1 MQPANELALRFA
13 LKSHP
18 GKVRPLNEDA
28 VGADP
33 NIGLFVL
40 ADGLGGYNAGEVA
53 STMAVSSLLSGLG
66 AELQRAHASE
76 DASFDPARAL
86 RDALVKM
93 NDEIF
98 RAALHSTMYEGM
110 ATTAVVAWFLGGR
123 LWVAHAGD
131 SRLYRF
137 RAGALRQITR
147 DHSFSQE
154 LLDAGMISEEEA
166 RVLPAKNLVTR
177 AVGAS
182 PTLEPEVHDYDL
194 EAGDIILMCS
204 DGLTEMVS
212 NAEIGSMVDAD
223 QRDIA
228 QAARHLVDNANKAGG
243 RDNCSVILVRVDDAF
258 SGLRVQSKAGD
269 LSGDEQASVEPMA
282 AEPVMAQTAV
292 NEATVEDPAEE
303 VSTDPASAIPAA
315 DETASGD
322 EAEIPTLTIPAA
334 SEDEMDERTSEE
346 PTLAPRTTDGGAIG
360 EAEAEAP
367 ASAARVAGK

>member
-1 MQPANELALRFA
+1 MSVPNELALRFA

-66 AELQRAHASE
+66 AQLERAHTSA
-76 DASFDPARAL
+76 DGSFDPGRVL
-86 RDALVKM
+86 RDALVSM
-93 NDEIF
+93 NEEIF
-98 RAALHSTMYEGM
+98 RAALNSTLYEGM

-137 RAGALRQITR
+137 RGGELQQITR

-154 LLDAGMISEEEA
+154 LLDAGMISEDEA

-182 PTLEPEVHDYDL
+182 PSLEPEVHDYDL
-194 EAGDIILMCS
+194 EAGDIVLLCS

-212 NAEIGSMVDAD
+212 NDAIGLTMVEEEN
-223 QRDIA
+223 DIA
-228 QAARHLVDNANKAGG
+228 HAARRLVDCANEAGG
-243 RDNCSVILVRVDDAF
+243 RDNCSVILVRVD
-258 SGLRVQSKAGD
+258 GV
-269 LSGDEQASVEPMA
+269 ASPM
-282 AEPVMAQTAV
+282 QTASAQAGAGARAEGGAV
-292 NEATVEDPAEE
+292 AVGEPGSAECGADEPAR
-303 VSTDPASAIPAA
+303 AG
-315 DETASGD
+315 ETAS
-322 EAEIPTLTIPAA
+322 ESEPAELPEVAA
-334 SEDEMDERTSEE
+334 VQ
-346 PTLAPRTTDGGAIG
+346 A
-360 EAEAEAP
+360 AP
-367 ASAARVAGK
+367 AKLAGADAVGDAPMREPPARAQDVAIVTDEVLERLVGAARPSVSARE

>member
-1 MQPANELALRFA
+1 MSHIQDLSLRFA

-53 STMAVSSLLSGLG
+53 STMAVSSLLGGLG
-66 AELQRAHASE
+66 MELQQAHQSE
-76 DASFDPARAL
+76 DGNFDPSRAL
-86 RDALVKM
+86 REALVAR

-98 RAALHSTMYEGM
+98 RAALHSSMYEGM

-137 RAGALRQITR
+137 RGGALRQVTR

-154 LLDAGMISEEEA
+154 LLDAGMISEAEA

-182 PTLEPEVHDYDL
+182 PTLEPEVHDYEL

-212 NAEIGSMVDAD
+212 DEAINAMVAAD
-223 QRDIA
+223 QDNIA
-228 QAARHLVDNANKAGG
+228 QAARRLVDNANEAGG
-243 RDNCSVILVRVDDAF
+243 RDNCSVILVRVDGTPAPA
-258 SGLRVQSKAGD
+258 RV
-269 LSGDEQASVEPMA
+269 LPLESV
-282 AEPVMAQTAV
+282 
-292 NEATVEDPAEE
+292 
-303 VSTDPASAIPAA
+303 PAA
-315 DETASGD
+315 V
-322 EAEIPTLTIPAA
+322 P
-334 SEDEMDERTSEE
+334 
-346 PTLAPRTTDGGAIG
+346 
-360 EAEAEAP
+360 AEAP
-367 ASAARVAGK
+367 GPATIETLHQPAPDPALAQSAAPQTASDASAAAESAAPGETMAPPS

>member
-204 DGLTEMVS
+204 DGLTEMVN

-228 QAARHLVDNANKAGG
+228 QAARRLVDNANKAGG

-258 SGLRVQSKAGD
+258 SGLRVQSQAGD
-269 LSGDEQASVEPMA
+269 FPADEQPSVEPMV
-282 AEPVMAQTAV
+282 AEPVMAETAV
-292 NEATVEDPAEE
+292 SESAVEDPPVEE
-303 VSTDPASAIPAA
+303 ATDLAPAIPAA

-334 SEDEMDERTSEE
+334 SEGEMDERRSEE
-346 PTLAPRTTDGGAIG
+346 PASAPRTTEDGATGAS
-360 EAEAEAP
+360 EAEAA
-367 ASAARVAGK
+367 AAAARIAGK

>member
-1 MQPANELALRFA
+1 MPAANELALRFA

-18 GKVRPLNEDA
+18 GSVRPLNEDA

-66 AELQRAHASE
+66 AQLQIAHNS
-76 DASFDPARAL
+76 DDGNFDPARAL
-86 RDALVKM
+86 HDALVAM

-98 RAALHSTMYEGM
+98 RAALHSTLYEGM

-131 SRLYRF
+131 SRLYRY
-137 RAGALRQITR
+137 RAGALQQITR

-182 PTLEPEVHDYDL
+182 PALEPEVHDYDL
-194 EAGDIILMCS
+194 ESGDIILMCS
-204 DGLTEMVS
+204 DGLTEMVTH
-212 NAEIGSMVDAD
+212 EGICGMVGAD
-223 QRDIA
+223 EHDIA
-228 QAARHLVDNANKAGG
+228 QAARRLVDSANAAGG
-243 RDNCSVILVRVDDAF
+243 RDNCSVILVRVDGALA
-258 SGLRVQSKAGD
+258 GRAPAPAAEAQTGD
-269 LSGDEQASVEPMA
+269 LSVPTA
-282 AEPVMAQTAV
+282 AL
-292 NEATVEDPAEE
+292 AE
-303 VSTDPASAIPAA
+303 T
-315 DETASGD
+315 ETA
-322 EAEIPTLTIPAA
+322 A
-334 SEDEMDERTSEE
+334 S
-346 PTLAPRTTDGGAIG
+346 
-360 EAEAEAP
+360 
-367 ASAARVAGK
+367 

>member
-1 MQPANELALRFA
+1 MTPTNELALRFA

-28 VGADP
+28 LGADP

-66 AELQRAHASE
+66 SELEQAHSNE
-76 DASFDPARAL
+76 DGNFDPARAL
-86 RDALVKM
+86 RDALIDM

-98 RAALHSTMYEGM
+98 RAALNSTVYEGM

-131 SRLYRF
+131 SRLYRY
-137 RAGALRQITR
+137 RAGALQQVTK

-182 PTLEPEVHDYDL
+182 PSLDPEVHDYEL
-194 EAGDIILMCS
+194 ESGDILLLCS

-212 NAEIGSMVDAD
+212 NADIGAMVGNDES
-223 QRDIA
+223 DIA
-228 QAARHLVDNANKAGG
+228 QAARRLVEAANDAGG
-243 RDNCSVILVRVDDAF
+243 RDNCSVILVRVDGSFAEVAA
-258 SGLRVQSKAGD
+258 RTEHAV
-269 LSGDEQASVEPMA
+269 EQPPRVEPVLLG
-282 AEPVMAQTAV
+282 EPVAV
-292 NEATVEDPAEE
+292 NEPVPVNENEPA
-303 VSTDPASAIPAA
+303 
-315 DETASGD
+315 
-322 EAEIPTLTIPAA
+322 
-334 SEDEMDERTSEE
+334 
-346 PTLAPRTTDGGAIG
+346 
-360 EAEAEAP
+360 
-367 ASAARVAGK
+367 

>member
-1 MQPANELALRFA
+1 MSETPALSLRFA

-53 STMAVSSLLSGLG
+53 STMAVCSLLACLG
-66 AELQRAHASE
+66 AELEHAHLSE
-76 DASFDPARAL
+76 DGNFDPSRAL
-86 RDALVKM
+86 REALVAR

-98 RAALHSTMYEGM
+98 RAAMHSSMYEGM

-137 RAGALRQITR
+137 RDGALEQITR

-154 LLDAGMISEEEA
+154 LLDAGMISEAEA

-182 PTLEPEVHDYDL
+182 PALEPEVHDYAL
-194 EAGDIILMCS
+194 EAGDIILLCS

-212 NAEIGSMVDAD
+212 HDDIGALVAGDEHN
-223 QRDIA
+223 IA
-228 QAARHLVDNANKAGG
+228 QAARRLVDNAIEAGG
-243 RDNCSVILVRVDDAF
+243 RDNCSVILVRVDSVAQPALGGHRPANGEAARECAV
-258 SGLRVQSKAGD
+258 SAEPPTAQTLPLKPGAGG
-269 LSGDEQASVEPMA
+269 SPASPA
-282 AEPVMAQTAV
+282 AELPGARGGQPVT
-292 NEATVEDPAEE
+292 
-303 VSTDPASAIPAA
+303 
-315 DETASGD
+315 
-322 EAEIPTLTIPAA
+322 
-334 SEDEMDERTSEE
+334 
-346 PTLAPRTTDGGAIG
+346 
-360 EAEAEAP
+360 
-367 ASAARVAGK
+367 ASAAASLHSIAAAAPPGLSTSEHASLLAPGEVGNHPLL

>member
-1 MQPANELALRFA
+1 MSQIQDLSLRFA

-53 STMAVSSLLSGLG
+53 STMAVSSLLGGLG
-66 AELQRAHASE
+66 TELEQAHRSE
-76 DASFDPARAL
+76 DGNFDPSQAL
-86 RDALVKM
+86 RDALVAR

-98 RAALHSTMYEGM
+98 RAALHSSVYEGM

-137 RAGALRQITR
+137 RAGALRQVTR

-154 LLDAGMISEEEA
+154 LLDAGMISEAEA

-182 PTLEPEVHDYDL
+182 PTLEPEVHDYEL

-212 NAEIGSMVDAD
+212 DEAINALVAAD
-223 QRDIA
+223 QDNIA
-228 QAARHLVDNANKAGG
+228 QAARRLVDNANEAGG
-243 RDNCSVILVRVDDAF
+243 RDNCSVILVRVDGTPAPATILPLEGVPESVLADAP
-258 SGLRVQSKAGD
+258 G
-269 LSGDEQASVEPMA
+269 P
-282 AEPVMAQTAV
+282 
-292 NEATVEDPAEE
+292 ATVENLRQPIPDPAAPRPPRPANP
-303 VSTDPASAIPAA
+303 TD
-315 DETASGD
+315 EH
-322 EAEIPTLTIPAA
+322 
-334 SEDEMDERTSEE
+334 EE
-346 PTLAPRTTDGGAIG
+346 PRGDGIAPPG
-360 EAEAEAP
+360 
-367 ASAARVAGK
+367 

>member
-1 MQPANELALRFA
+1 MSQIHDLSLRFA

-66 AELQRAHASE
+66 AELEQAHKSE
-76 DASFDPARAL
+76 DGNFDPARAL
-86 RDALVKM
+86 RDALIAR

-98 RAALHSTMYEGM
+98 RAALHSSMYEGM

-137 RAGALRQITR
+137 RAGKLTQITR

-182 PTLEPEVHDYDL
+182 PALEPEVHDYEL

-212 NAEIGSMVDAD
+212 NEDIGAMMGAD
-223 QRDIA
+223 EHNIA
-228 QAARHLVDNANKAGG
+228 QAARRLVDNANEAGG
-243 RDNCSVILVRVDDAF
+243 RDNCSVILVRVDGRPAAQVVAPEPAVAEAVPLLE
-258 SGLRVQSKAGD
+258 SA
-269 LSGDEQASVEPMA
+269 AS
-282 AEPVMAQTAV
+282 T
-292 NEATVEDPAEE
+292 EAPAHADPAAGPLTGAARVPGPE
-303 VSTDPASAIPAA
+303 SAFAAPGAMLHPASAESVAG
-315 DETASGD
+315 T
-322 EAEIPTLTIPAA
+322 
-334 SEDEMDERTSEE
+334 
-346 PTLAPRTTDGGAIG
+346 
-360 EAEAEAP
+360 
-367 ASAARVAGK
+367 SAAGRDDGAHVG

>member
-1 MQPANELALRFA
+1 MPAANELALRFA

-18 GKVRPLNEDA
+18 GSVRPLNEDA

-53 STMAVSSLLSGLG
+53 ATMAVSSLLSGLG
-66 AELQRAHASE
+66 AKLQQAHGSE
-76 DASFDPARAL
+76 DGNFDPARAL
-86 RDALVKM
+86 HDALVAM

-98 RAALHSTMYEGM
+98 RAALHSTLYEGM

-131 SRLYRF
+131 SRLYRY
-137 RAGALRQITR
+137 RAGALQQITR

-182 PTLEPEVHDYDL
+182 PSLEPEVHDYDL
-194 EAGDIILMCS
+194 ESGDIILMCS

-212 NAEIGSMVDAD
+212 HEGISGMVGAD
-223 QRDIA
+223 EHDIA
-228 QAARHLVDNANKAGG
+228 RAARQLVDTANAAGG
-243 RDNCSVILVRVDDAF
+243 RDNCSVILVRVDGA
-258 SGLRVQSKAGD
+258 
-269 LSGDEQASVEPMA
+269 
-282 AEPVMAQTAV
+282 MAQS
-292 NEATVEDPAEE
+292 EQP
-303 VSTDPASAIPAA
+303 PAA
-315 DETASGD
+315 AIAAPPQEAVVEFVAVPET
-322 EAEIPTLTIPAA
+322 
-334 SEDEMDERTSEE
+334 
-346 PTLAPRTTDGGAIG
+346 TT
-360 EAEAEAP
+360 P
-367 ASAARVAGK
+367 

>member
-1 MQPANELALRFA
+1 MSSNTELSLRFA

-53 STMAVSSLLSGLG
+53 ATMAVSSLLSSLG
-66 AELQRAHASE
+66 AALETAHRSE
-76 DASFDPARAL
+76 DGSFDPARAL
-86 RDALVKM
+86 RDALVAM

-131 SRLYRF
+131 SRLYRY
-137 RAGALRQITR
+137 RSGALQQITR

-182 PTLEPEVHDYDL
+182 PTLDPEVHDYDL
-194 EAGDIILMCS
+194 QGGDIILMCS
-204 DGLTEMVS
+204 DGLTEMIN
-212 NAEIGSMVDAD
+212 NAQIGALVGGDEN
-223 QRDIA
+223 DIA
-228 QAARHLVDNANKAGG
+228 HAARRLVDSANEAGG
-243 RDNCSVILVRVDDAF
+243 RDNCSVILVRVDGAPPE
-258 SGLRVQSKAGD
+258 SAAGVERPGPSIEAPTIAGD
-269 LSGDEQASVEPMA
+269 GTQVPFAPPAAGV
-282 AEPVMAQTAV
+282 AEPVAMAT
-292 NEATVEDPAEE
+292 EAA
-303 VSTDPASAIPAA
+303 
-315 DETASGD
+315 
-322 EAEIPTLTIPAA
+322 
-334 SEDEMDERTSEE
+334 
-346 PTLAPRTTDGGAIG
+346 GG
-360 EAEAEAP
+360 
-367 ASAARVAGK
+367 SS

>member
-1 MQPANELALRFA
+1 MNMSQIQDLSLRFA

-53 STMAVSSLLSGLG
+53 STMAVSSLLSCLG
-66 AELQRAHASE
+66 AELEQAHRSE
-76 DASFDPARAL
+76 DGNFDPARAL
-86 RDALVKM
+86 REALIAR

-98 RAALHSTMYEGM
+98 RAALHSSMYEGM

-137 RAGALRQITR
+137 RAGSLVQVTR

-182 PTLEPEVHDYDL
+182 PTLEPEVHDYEL
-194 EAGDIILMCS
+194 EAGDIILLCS

-212 NAEIGSMVDAD
+212 NEDIGAMMSAD
-223 QRDIA
+223 EQNIA
-228 QAARHLVDNANKAGG
+228 QAARRLVDNANEAGG
-243 RDNCSVILVRVDDAF
+243 RDNCSVILVRVDGTPVPRIAVPIEGFPERTLPDDIGPTLENGQDATAPE
-258 SGLRVQSKAGD
+258 SKA
-269 LSGDEQASVEPMA
+269 
-282 AEPVMAQTAV
+282 PVAPV
-292 NEATVEDPAEE
+292 PV
-303 VSTDPASAIPAA
+303 A
-315 DETASGD
+315 D
-322 EAEIPTLTIPAA
+322 
-334 SEDEMDERTSEE
+334 
-346 PTLAPRTTDGGAIG
+346 LAPESADGEI
-360 EAEAEAP
+360 AP
-367 ASAARVAGK
+367 GKIL